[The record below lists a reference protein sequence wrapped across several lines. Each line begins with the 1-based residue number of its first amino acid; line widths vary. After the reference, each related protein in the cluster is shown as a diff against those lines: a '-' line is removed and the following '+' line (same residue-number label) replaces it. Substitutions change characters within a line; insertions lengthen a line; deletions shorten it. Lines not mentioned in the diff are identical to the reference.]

1 MAIAAV
7 NIVVSVALT
16 PAAGVITQELAGGGA
31 ISGDVLGQVVDA
43 AVEGL
48 QSLADPIKL
57 VKKAIS
63 KAITKGKDLPGANI

>member
-31 ISGDVLGQVVDA
+31 ISGDVLGQAADA

-48 QSLADPIKL
+48 QSLADPTKL